1 MKIKKFNSAG
11 YEKWSSFYNEVKYE
25 IDQVAKSPK
34 ISPQDIL
41 AGYNDTLKEKY
52 KILKNSDDISEELVS
67 SKEFKIKKLGKCLE
81 FFSLNE
87 KFLNFSCNL
96 FNSKSGIIDCWTTN
110 GEVLL
115 ILSISIL
122 VKSWEFLYV

>member
-11 YEKWSSFYNEVKYE
+11 HEKWSSFYNEVKYE

-52 KILKNSDDISEELVS
+52 KILKN
-67 SKEFKIKKLGKCLE
+67 
-81 FFSLNE
+81 N
-87 KFLNFSCNL
+87 
-96 FNSKSGIIDCWTTN
+96 
-110 GEVLL
+110 
-115 ILSISIL
+115 
-122 VKSWEFLYV
+122 Y

>member
-41 AGYNDTLKEKY
+41 AG
-52 KILKNSDDISEELVS
+52 
-67 SKEFKIKKLGKCLE
+67 
-81 FFSLNE
+81 
-87 KFLNFSCNL
+87 
-96 FNSKSGIIDCWTTN
+96 
-110 GEVLL
+110 
-115 ILSISIL
+115 
-122 VKSWEFLYV
+122 